1 VSLKLLAVAAGF
13 LIWFMIAAMIITVI
27 FMVFLQY
34 LAILTGNLPK

>member
-1 VSLKLLAVAAGF
+1 
-13 LIWFMIAAMIITVI
+13 MIAAMIIAVI